1 MYSPQADK
9 RRAGRGFGVFSIF
22 VSSQTMECVLVIKYP
37 GFNVWFF
44 EFYWFIMLRLKIKH
58 WVMSAFIL
66 PIMNLKAVKQSE
78 NL

>member
-22 VSSQTMECVLVIKYP
+22 VSSQTMECVLVIKQA
-37 GFNVWFF
+37 GCNVCFF
-44 EFYWFIMLRLKIKH
+44 EFYWFIMLRLKIER